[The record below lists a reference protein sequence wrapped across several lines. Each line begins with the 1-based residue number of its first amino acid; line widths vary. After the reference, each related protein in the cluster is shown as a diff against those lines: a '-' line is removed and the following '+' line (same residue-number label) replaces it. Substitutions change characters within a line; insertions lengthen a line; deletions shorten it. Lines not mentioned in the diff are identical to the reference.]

1 MKILMVHQ
9 NMPGQY
15 RELAPVLA
23 ASGEHQ
29 ICFLTQRTDMRLPGI
44 NTVTYKPF
52 HTPSH
57 DAFGLSKDWEKAAGV
72 GMGAALAARALEK
85 QGFKPD
91 IILGHTGWGEL
102 LFLKDIWPDV
112 PVIGF
117 FEYYYLTSGGLVGF
131 DLERPA
137 NDQAGFF
144 SMARNTVPS
153 VSLGSVDL
161 GHVPMRWQ
169 HDLFPKHFHDKMY
182 VCHDGIRCDTLGPD
196 PDVSVRLGRLEKPLT
211 REDEVITYIA
221 RNMERARGFHIMM
234 RALPRILEERP
245 KARVIMVGGNETSY
259 GAESKHPNGLRG
271 EMEEEL
277 GNQVDWSRVHF
288 VGRVPYPDLCK
299 IVQLGRCHIYL
310 TMPFVLSWS
319 LLESMAMGATIVTS
333 DVGPVREAVTHGETG
348 MLVDFFDHDALAAQ
362 VVDVLQRPD
371 DYAHLG
377 PNARAHVVETYDF
390 KTRCLP
396 EHIARM
402 NSLLPATKQIRL

>member
-1 MKILMVHQ
+1 M
-9 NMPGQY
+9 
-15 RELAPVLA
+15 
-23 ASGEHQ
+23 
-29 ICFLTQRTDMRLPGI
+29 FLSSD
-44 NTVTYKPF
+44 
-52 HTPSH
+52 
-57 DAFGLSKDWEKAAGV
+57 
-72 GMGAALAARALEK
+72 
-85 QGFKPD
+85 
-91 IILGHTGWGEL
+91 
-102 LFLKDIWPDV
+102 FLNIT
-112 PVIGF
+112 
-117 FEYYYLTSGGLVGF
+117 TSPRGGLVGF
-131 DLERPA
+131 DGERAA

-144 SMARNTVPS
+144 SLARNTVPN
-153 VSLGSVDL
+153 VSLGSVEL

-182 VCHDGIRCDTLGPD
+182 VCHDGIRCDILGPD
-196 PDVSVRLGRLEKPLT
+196 PDVSVRLGRLEKALT
-211 REDEVITYIA
+211 REDEFITYIA

-234 RALPRILEERP
+234 RALPRILEEHP

-259 GAESKHPNGLRG
+259 GVESKHPKGLRG

-277 GNQVDWSRVHF
+277 GNQVDWSRVYF

-299 IVQLGRCHIYL
+299 IMQLARCHIYL

-319 LLESMAMGATIVTS
+319 LLESMAMGATIDTS
-333 DVGPVREAVTHGETG
+333 DVAPVREAVTHGETG
-348 MLVDFFDHDALAAQ
+348 MLMGFFDHDALAAQ

-377 PNARAHVVETYDF
+377 PNARAHVVENYDF